1 MVSVSVSEAKLI
13 SDALVSVLLPKAP
26 DSGFTIKSMLG
37 YVYTLEDCLKL
48 CLGEWREIDWEVWLN
63 HAPEAHKSK
72 MTLKEYYEPHDN
84 NDQGRAMIFTS
95 MAEMEVLEPVMQQV
109 FSEVLGYDE
118 DDMHTRSFS
127 SVMKACRDALAVAK
141 TTPVQSYDIVAK
153 VNSCFLDALRDAG
166 ASYLSWLNLNSLVS
180 PFPLHWLPKES
191 VAMRPLELLMEAAVR
206 LAEQHALMPFVAQ
219 QLNMGASE
227 HSTITPHP
235 PCRNCVSCKTC

>member
-1 MVSVSVSEAKLI
+1 
-13 SDALVSVLLPKAP
+13 
-26 DSGFTIKSMLG
+26 
-37 YVYTLEDCLKL
+37 
-48 CLGEWREIDWEVWLN
+48 
-63 HAPEAHKSK
+63 
-72 MTLKEYYEPHDN
+72 
-84 NDQGRAMIFTS
+84 MIFTS
-95 MAEMEVLEPVMQQV
+95 IAEMEALEPMMKVV

-118 DDMHTRSFS
+118 GDLHTRSFS
-127 SVMKACRDALAVAK
+127 SIMKACRDALAVAK

-219 QLNMGASE
+219 QLNMGATE

-235 PCRNCVSCKTC
+235 PCKNCPCKNCVSCKTC